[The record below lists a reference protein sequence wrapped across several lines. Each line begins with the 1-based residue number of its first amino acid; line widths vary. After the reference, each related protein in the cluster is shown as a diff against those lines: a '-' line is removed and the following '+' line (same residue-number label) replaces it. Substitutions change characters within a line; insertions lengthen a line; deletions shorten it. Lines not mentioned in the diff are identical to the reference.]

1 MADSKITALTALTA
15 ADPVNDMFPVVDVSD
30 TSMAA
35 SGTTK
40 RISVNNLLSSSPTAS
55 GALTVTGL
63 VTAGSAT
70 ITGDLTVDTST
81 LKVDSTNNRVGI
93 GTATPSAP
101 LNVRFDNAGA
111 STVALFENSR
121 SVGGS
126 PDAAQIALSS
136 RGYAYTVLRQNS
148 DLGTNTIGG
157 TLDTVLANVSTLGSG
172 YGKLILAT
180 QSTARLSVHETSGDV
195 SIANG
200 NVVMATSGKGIDF
213 SATTSGSGTMTSELL
228 NDYEEG
234 TWVGTLTGATTNP
247 TVPVTATG
255 KYTKI
260 GRQVTVVI
268 YFQNVS
274 TVGASGVVAITGL
287 PFTEDGERA
296 VGTVALHTFDFDS
309 GTSVYADV
317 SGSTLF
323 FSSQLT
329 NAAWRDVKHN
339 AGTGRFLR
347 TTVTYNV

>member
-1 MADSKITALTALTA
+1 MEL
-15 ADPVNDMFPVVDVSD
+15 
-30 TSMAA
+30 
-35 SGTTK
+35 
-40 RISVNNLLSSSPTAS
+40 TAS
-55 GALTVTGL
+55 G
-63 VTAGSAT
+63 
-70 ITGDLTVDTST
+70 
-81 LKVDSTNNRVGI
+81 N
-93 GTATPSAP
+93 
-101 LNVRFDNAGA
+101 
-111 STVALFENSR
+111 
-121 SVGGS
+121 
-126 PDAAQIALSS
+126 
-136 RGYAYTVLRQNS
+136 
-148 DLGTNTIGG
+148 
-157 TLDTVLANVSTLGSG
+157 LAFPT
-172 YGKLILAT
+172 
-180 QSTARLSVHETSGDV
+180 
-195 SIANG
+195 
-200 NVVMATSGKGIDF
+200 GKGIDF
-213 SATTSGSGTMTSELL
+213 SATASGSGTMTSELL

-234 TWVGTLTGATTNP
+234 TWTGTLTGGTTNP

-274 TVGASGVVAITGL
+274 TVGASGVVGITGL